1 MSAARLIGVVFM
13 AQLLA
18 QIGAFTVPALLPIFI
33 DSWELS
39 HTKAGWLIGAWAG
52 AYVLAVPILVSL
64 TDRVDAKKIYLVS
77 IALTTM
83 THIGYALFADGF
95 WSAFFLRAVAGM
107 CWAGTYM
114 PGLKVLSDRLEGTAQ
129 TRGVS
134 WHAAGVGLSAAF
146 SFLISGLVSDWLG
159 WHWAFGVAGICT
171 TIAFLIMWLGVPDHA
186 PTVIRTKH
194 KRPALLDFRPVLRNR
209 SALAYSLAY
218 CAHGWEMFAFG
229 SWAVTFLTFTAISFG
244 GTSDLLGPTSVAFV
258 MGLLATWSSV
268 AGNELCI
275 RFGRQQVVLWIMIS
289 TMMVA
294 VTIGLF
300 SAIGYGAAVVLSI
313 IYSSLIYGDSSALT
327 AGASGNAEP
336 GQRGATLAVHS
347 TFGHLGGFVGPLVI
361 GIILDLA
368 GSESVL
374 GWTLAFGHLA
384 IVMIVG
390 IVAIAYLKPKDL
402 PGDHPVHG
410 KVKRPCR

>member
-1 MSAARLIGVVFM
+1 MSAARLIGLVFM

-18 QIGAFTVPALLPIFI
+18 QIGAYTVPALLPVFI
-33 DSWELS
+33 DVWALS
-39 HTKAGWLIGAWAG
+39 HTKAGWLTGAWAG

-64 TDRVDAKKIYLVS
+64 TDRIDAKKIYLVS
-77 IALTTM
+77 ITLTTL
-83 THIGYALFADGF
+83 THIGYAVFADGF
-95 WSAFFLRAVAGM
+95 WSAFFLRALAGI

-114 PGLKVLSDRLEGTAQ
+114 PGLKVLSDRLDGTAQ

-159 WHWAFGVAGICT
+159 WHWAFGVAGMCT
-171 TIAFLIMWLGVPDHA
+171 TIAFLIMWLGVPALAPVADQIKHA
-186 PTVIRTKH
+186 
-194 KRPALLDFRPVLRNR
+194 RPALLDFRPVLRNR
-209 SALAYSLAY
+209 SAFAYSLAY

-229 SWAVTFLTFTAISFG
+229 SWAVTFLTFTAVSFG
-244 GTSDLLGPTSVAFV
+244 GSPGSLGPTSVAFV

-268 AGNELCI
+268 AGNEFCI
-275 RFGRQQVVLWIMIS
+275 RFGRQRVILWVMMS
-289 TMMVA
+289 TMAVA
-294 VTIGLF
+294 AIIGLF
-300 SAIGYGAAVVLSI
+300 SAIGYGAAVILCI
-313 IYSSLIYGDSSALT
+313 LYSSLIYGDSSALT
-327 AGASGNAEP
+327 AGASGSAKP

-347 TFGHLGGFVGPLVI
+347 TLGHLGGFVGPLVI

-368 GSESVL
+368 GGESVL

-390 IVAIAYLKPKDL
+390 VVAITYLKPKDL

-410 KVKRPCR
+410 TA